1 MSYQNINQYN
11 YRRWAL
17 IPFNE
22 ITDICLA
29 SDEKDYDQE
38 VVFSPLLIGERDGNR
53 MPFKFDI
60 NNSAT
65 TLCQSASCSFDY
77 QTIVS
82 ENYWNPTDTDPNFC
96 PIITDLCDVGLTG
109 IDNGLVKKMSG
120 ETIQINTGLYSSLDD
135 KYSRYKYDRRMKMH
149 PITGFTTTSNRLW
162 NDNSYSYDLSYT
174 SDNNSVGWFARL
186 NGGFFQGFY
195 KVAGYDYQVFPERV
209 NLGWT
214 SEFLLRYRWTGDT
227 SVGLNNRYP
236 DNKGTFFFMGARAE
250 NKFYH
255 YAEGSPPQDTGY
267 TRVTSGLT
275 CMHTCGCTS
284 SANTASTCYSV
295 YQLSGITNTTCGC
308 SCSCNCSSSAQFPE
322 KDPLYD
328 GVSNG
333 LSLRLSGDSGN
344 PRLCIK
350 TYRITGGCEST
361 GTCLT
366 GLTYVTGTSVTEWC
380 STRGI
385 FDDCRNTTYINVEH
399 WVQIDAVFQRNE
411 YFSGCDLWDKGGL
424 GLIVSDEYT
433 ATTANNS
440 LSLIKPPIT
449 HADVYDPET
458 TEVVTFTDIWM
469 EEKKYRLGKLKL
481 FVNGRLFMVVE
492 NFEEIIPHLVNVEKE
507 KQIGVGYNIS
517 LGGGTQ
523 GLKDNLTFSG
533 TCPATVDEIVYQQ
546 DPECL
551 TTHDLDNTIYSGLTT
566 HIKLEEIFGGS
577 MIGDISAF
585 RMYTEPLNASQ
596 IAHNFRVLKTRYDL
610 LDPNCPDC
618 RIVVPANDL
627 TYLAFPCNDLYYEL
641 FDCPT
646 PTPTVTSTVTP
657 TITETPTNTPTSTV
671 TPTITET
678 PTNTPTNTPTL
689 TVTETPTQTPTI
701 TPTVTTTSTVTPT
714 VSQTE
719 TPTQTPT
726 QTPTPTH
733 TRFPFLSCTGTTSV
747 ESCACS
753 SGTVTIWG
761 DFSNFDENDFFYNN
775 PIGDVTVNMTGF
787 YVFNS
792 ISVELDSNGF
802 IVGSYNLCPTVTP
815 TQTPTVT
822 PTPGLS
828 PTPTSTTTPT
838 ISETPTQTP
847 TVTETPTVTPT
858 ETPTPTVTETP
869 TETPTPTVTETPTNT
884 PTNTPTETP
893 TNTPTTTETP
903 TVTPTET
910 PTPTVTETPTNTP
923 TPGLSPTPTP
933 TITPTISETPTN
945 TPTETPTPTP
955 TLPDNN
961 FLLQE
966 DYFMILQEGGF
977 GIYIETGIPTP
988 TPTPTQTET
997 PTQTPT
1003 PSITASQTVTPTP
1016 SITATPT
1023 NTNTPTATVTNTPTT
1038 TTTPTTTPNNIVTSG
1053 LIIQLDAYE
1062 SSSYPETGTTV
1073 FDITSGFNHTLIGAT
1088 YTVLNGIK
1096 CFDCTTGT
1104 NRVNL
1109 NVTGPTLPTSG
1120 YTYITWARLITSTAG
1135 FRTLLYTNSPKYTP
1149 ITIPNASNTLGY
1161 WDTSFKSSGYD
1172 VASSAEVWVQYAVVG
1187 TNTSQTFYINGS
1199 QVGSTIS
1206 AGAGGTTHWGWG
1218 NNDTAGQPWG
1228 HVANMYFYNRQLSLA
1243 EITQQYNY
1251 LAPRFVEPT
1260 PTPTPTTTSTPT
1272 VTPTN
1277 TPTNTTTTTP
1287 TPTPTS
1293 TPAVPVTSNLR
1304 LYFDPSNPSSYSGT
1318 GTTIND
1324 LSGNGLNGTMSN
1336 ITFTSPYFTY
1346 NGTSSQIQVADNPL
1360 LEPGS
1365 GDWTME
1371 VWVNQSVLGN
1381 DVVLGKF
1388 NNGGLSANVS
1398 YSIRTTNTTYYT
1410 QIGNGVGV
1418 VNSTNYTGTIGTW
1431 YQIVYVF
1438 TNIATNTLQTFVNGV
1453 SIGSVAHSL
1462 ASVLNSTNPL
1472 YIGSYNGGEYSQWFD
1487 GRIGITRLYNSAL
1500 TSSQVLQN
1508 FNADKSK
1515 YGL

>member
-60 NNSAT
+60 NHSAT
-65 TLCQSASCSFDY
+65 TLCQSATCSFDN

-120 ETIQINTGLYSSLDD
+120 ETIQINTGLYSSISD

-149 PITGFTTTSNRLW
+149 PITGFTTTANRLW
-162 NDNSYSYDLSYT
+162 NDNSYSYDLSY
-174 SDNNSVGWFARL
+174 SNENNSVGWFAKL

-195 KVAGYDYQVFPERV
+195 KIAGYDYQVFPERV

-308 SCSCNCSSSAQFPE
+308 GCSCNCSSSAQFPE

-469 EEKKYRLGKLKL
+469 EEKNYRLGKLKL

-566 HIKLEEIFGGS
+566 HIRLEEIFGGS

-596 IAHNFRVLKTRYDL
+596 IAHNFRVLKARYDL
-610 LDPNCPDC
+610 LDPNCPNC
-618 RIVVPANDL
+618 RIIVPANDL

-657 TITETPTNTPTSTV
+657 TITLTPTITSTSTV
-671 TPTITET
+671 TPT
-678 PTNTPTNTPTL
+678 N
-689 TVTETPTQTPTI
+689 TETPTQTPTN
-701 TPTVTTTSTVTPT
+701 TPTVTV
-714 VSQTE
+714 TE

-726 QTPTPTH
+726 QTPT
-733 TRFPFLSCTGTTSV
+733 
-747 ESCACS
+747 
-753 SGTVTIWG
+753 
-761 DFSNFDENDFFYNN
+761 
-775 PIGDVTVNMTGF
+775 
-787 YVFNS
+787 
-792 ISVELDSNGF
+792 
-802 IVGSYNLCPTVTP
+802 VTP
-815 TQTPTVT
+815 TISLTPTITPTISLTPTNT

-828 PTPTSTTTPT
+828 PSPTPT
-838 ISETPTQTP
+838 ITETPTQTP
-847 TVTETPTVTPT
+847 TVTETPTLTPTETPTNTPSETPTNTPTNTETPTLTPT

-869 TETPTPTVTETPTNT
+869 TPTPTT
-884 PTNTPTETP
+884 
-893 TNTPTTTETP
+893 
-903 TVTPTET
+903 
-910 PTPTVTETPTNTP
+910 
-923 TPGLSPTPTP
+923 GLSPTPTS

-955 TLPDNN
+955 TLPDEN

-966 DYFMILQEGGF
+966 DYSMILQEDGD
-977 GIYIETGIPTP
+977 GIVIEFPLPTP
-988 TPTPTQTET
+988 TPTVTTTNTETPTNTPTNTETSTPTVTPTNTETPTQTQT
-997 PTQTPT
+997 PTNTQTSTETQTPT
-1003 PSITASQTVTPTP
+1003 PSITASQTETPTETP
-1016 SITATPT
+1016 TQTPT
-1023 NTNTPTATVTNTPTT
+1023 NTNTPTPSVTPS
-1038 TTTPTTTPNNIVTSG
+1038 IVTSG

-1062 SSSYPETGTTV
+1062 SSSYPGTGTSV
-1073 FDITSGFNHTLIGAT
+1073 FNLQSGLYTHTLTNAP

-1096 CFDCTTGT
+1096 CFDANGATASI
-1104 NRVNL
+1104 
-1109 NVTGPTLPTSG
+1109 NVTAGTGPILPSSG
-1120 YTYITWARLITSTAG
+1120 YTYVTWARIKTSSVDYRTL
-1135 FRTLLYTNSPKYTP
+1135 FRTSPSDHPILVQIGTDNLGFWNS
-1149 ITIPNASNTLGY
+1149 SSSQFL
-1161 WDTSFKSSGYD
+1161 DSGYD
-1172 VASSAEVWVQYAVVG
+1172 VTSIEDVWVQYSVVG
-1187 TNTSQTFYINGS
+1187 DSSSSIFYINGT
-1199 QVGSTIS
+1199 QVGSV
-1206 AGAGGTTHWGWG
+1206 ANGADGNTHWAWG
-1218 NNDTAGQPWG
+1218 AYGIQPFG
-1228 HVANMYFYNRQLSLA
+1228 YVANMYFYNRKLTSG
-1243 EITQQYNY
+1243 EITQQYDF

-1260 PTPTPTTTSTPT
+1260 ATPTTTSTPT
-1272 VTPTN
+1272 ITPTN
-1277 TPTNTTTTTP
+1277 TNTPTVTQTPTNTNTRTLTP
-1287 TPTPTS
+1287 TPSVTPNI
-1293 TPAVPVTSNLR
+1293 VTTNLQ
-1304 LYFDPSNPSSYSGT
+1304 LYLQPSSYVGSGSVWDT
-1318 GTTIND
+1318 SVGTTDATLTGSPTYNVA
-1324 LSGNGLNGTMSN
+1324 SGFTFNGTTQYGRIPSVNGVTNFTNTQQYTVEIWFNASSGQPN
-1336 ITFTSPYFTY
+1336 IGES
-1346 NGTSSQIQVADNPL
+1346 DL
-1360 LEPGS
+1360 LEK
-1365 GDWTME
+1365 W
-1371 VWVNQSVLGN
+1371 NL
-1381 DVVLGKF
+1381 
-1388 NNGGLSANVS
+1388 NNEPRYPYVFRFLESSNNLVIAVYGGTLPNPV
-1398 YSIRTTNTTYYT
+1398 ITLTGITTNTWR
-1410 QIGNGVGV
+1410 QVVGV
-1418 VNSTNYTGTIGTW
+1418 FDFVAGTLTA
-1431 YQIVYVF
+1431 YR
-1438 TNIATNTLQTFVNGV
+1438 NGV
-1453 SIGSVAHSL
+1453 SVGSISLVGVGQVSNTSPVGIGHRISPTTSQPEWLFKGTVGIIRTYNASL
-1462 ASVLNSTNPL
+1462 TAP
-1472 YIGSYNGGEYSQWFD
+1472 
-1487 GRIGITRLYNSAL
+1487 
-1500 TSSQVLQN
+1500 QVLQN

>member
-1 MSYQNINQYN
+1 
-11 YRRWAL
+11 L
-17 IPFNE
+17 
-22 ITDICLA
+22 
-29 SDEKDYDQE
+29 
-38 VVFSPLLIGERDGNR
+38 
-53 MPFKFDI
+53 
-60 NNSAT
+60 
-65 TLCQSASCSFDY
+65 
-77 QTIVS
+77 
-82 ENYWNPTDTDPNFC
+82 
-96 PIITDLCDVGLTG
+96 
-109 IDNGLVKKMSG
+109 
-120 ETIQINTGLYSSLDD
+120 
-135 KYSRYKYDRRMKMH
+135 
-149 PITGFTTTSNRLW
+149 
-162 NDNSYSYDLSYT
+162 SYSNE
-174 SDNNSVGWFARL
+174 NNSVGWFAKL

-195 KVAGYDYQVFPERV
+195 KIAGYDYQVFPERV

-255 YAEGSPPQDTGY
+255 YADGHPPQDTGY

-295 YQLSGITNTTCGC
+295 YQLSGITNTTCSCGC
-308 SCSCNCSSSAQFPE
+308 PCNCTTSAQFPE

-566 HIKLEEIFGGS
+566 HIRLEEIFGGS

-596 IAHNFRVLKTRYDL
+596 IAHNFRVLKARYDL
-610 LDPNCPDC
+610 LDPNCPNC
-618 RIVVPANDL
+618 RIIVPDNDL

-641 FDCPT
+641 YECPT
-646 PTPTVTSTVTP
+646 PTPTVTPTVTP
-657 TITETPTNTPTSTV
+657 TITLTPTVSPTSTV
-671 TPTITET
+671 TPTITLTSSITPTVTET
-678 PTNTPTNTPTL
+678 PTNTPTPSITQ
-689 TVTETPTQTPTI
+689 TQTPTI
-701 TPTVTTTSTVTPT
+701 TPTETPT
-714 VSQTE
+714 NTPTE
-719 TPTQTPT
+719 TPTNT
-726 QTPTPTH
+726 
-733 TRFPFLSCTGTTSV
+733 
-747 ESCACS
+747 
-753 SGTVTIWG
+753 
-761 DFSNFDENDFFYNN
+761 
-775 PIGDVTVNMTGF
+775 
-787 YVFNS
+787 
-792 ISVELDSNGF
+792 
-802 IVGSYNLCPTVTP
+802 PTVTP
-815 TQTPTVT
+815 TISLTPTITPTISLTPTIT

-828 PTPTSTTTPT
+828 PTPTPTNTPTNTETPTNTPT
-838 ISETPTQTP
+838 ITETPTQTP

-858 ETPTPTVTETP
+858 ETPTNTP
-869 TETPTPTVTETPTNT
+869 SETPTNT
-884 PTNTPTETP
+884 PTN
-893 TNTPTTTETP
+893 TETP

-955 TLPDNN
+955 TVPDNN

-966 DYFMILQEGGF
+966 DYFMILQEDGF
-977 GIYIETGIPTP
+977 GIYIETEIPTP

-1003 PSITASQTVTPTP
+1003 
-1016 SITATPT
+1016 
-1023 NTNTPTATVTNTPTT
+1023 NTPTITPT
-1038 TTTPTTTPNNIVTSG
+1038 
-1053 LIIQLDAYE
+1053 Q
-1062 SSSYPETGTTV
+1062 
-1073 FDITSGFNHTLIGAT
+1073 
-1088 YTVLNGIK
+1088 
-1096 CFDCTTGT
+1096 
-1104 NRVNL
+1104 
-1109 NVTGPTLPTSG
+1109 
-1120 YTYITWARLITSTAG
+1120 
-1135 FRTLLYTNSPKYTP
+1135 
-1149 ITIPNASNTLGY
+1149 
-1161 WDTSFKSSGYD
+1161 
-1172 VASSAEVWVQYAVVG
+1172 
-1187 TNTSQTFYINGS
+1187 
-1199 QVGSTIS
+1199 
-1206 AGAGGTTHWGWG
+1206 
-1218 NNDTAGQPWG
+1218 
-1228 HVANMYFYNRQLSLA
+1228 
-1243 EITQQYNY
+1243 
-1251 LAPRFVEPT
+1251 
-1260 PTPTPTTTSTPT
+1260 TSTPT
-1272 VTPTN
+1272 VTPTE
-1277 TPTNTTTTTP
+1277 PFF
-1287 TPTPTS
+1287 
-1293 TPAVPVTSNLR
+1293 L
-1304 LYFDPSNPSSYSGT
+1304 LFEDSS
-1318 GTTIND
+1318 
-1324 LSGNGLNGTMSN
+1324 
-1336 ITFTSPYFTY
+1336 
-1346 NGTSSQIQVADNPL
+1346 
-1360 LEPGS
+1360 
-1365 GDWTME
+1365 
-1371 VWVNQSVLGN
+1371 
-1381 DVVLGKF
+1381 
-1388 NNGGLSANVS
+1388 
-1398 YSIRTTNTTYYT
+1398 
-1410 QIGNGVGV
+1410 
-1418 VNSTNYTGTIGTW
+1418 
-1431 YQIVYVF
+1431 
-1438 TNIATNTLQTFVNGV
+1438 IATAENNDN
-1453 SIGSVAHSL
+1453 IE
-1462 ASVLNSTNPL
+1462 
-1472 YIGSYNGGEYSQWFD
+1472 ID
-1487 GRIGITRLYNSAL
+1487 II
-1500 TSSQVLQN
+1500 
-1508 FNADKSK
+1508 
-1515 YGL
+1515 